1 MTSNQESHA
10 TGDSRSRV
18 VIKSVAGDVR
28 QAVEEIMTTL
38 APKTFAGASV
48 LIKPNMVGPSAPAL
62 GHTTKPALVTAVVR
76 ACLDRGARVM
86 VGDNPGGLRHSSR
99 TVAAATGILDAS
111 EGCFTSI
118 SERVVQQSGETT
130 GMTLTVSRVVLEADY
145 VINLPVFKT
154 HLGTGITGA
163 IKNTFGYV
171 AGACKASLHLEAR
184 TPERFAEAVCDVF
197 QVRPPELQIID
208 AITAIEGNGPCH
220 GGQLRK
226 VGKLIAGTDAV
237 AVDAV
242 MARMMGVDPEVLPV
256 QRLAR
261 DLGLGNLDEADIAI
275 DGELVPIPDFKMPV
289 TFAGA
294 DRDEVRSQLKGLYPG
309 QMMQTRTTIKPEHH
323 PEVCSNCGDC
333 EVNCPADAIRLEPE
347 FVISDACIS
356 CFCCVE
362 LCPEG
367 ALNVPDVEAFRHY

>member
-1 MTSNQESHA
+1 MNSSQESHA
-10 TGDSRSRV
+10 TGDGRSQV
-18 VIKSVAGDVR
+18 FIKPSEDVR
-28 QAVEEIMTTL
+28 QAVEEIMTAL
-38 APKTFAGASV
+38 APKSFNGASV

-62 GHTTKPALVTAVVR
+62 GHTTKPVLVTAVVR

-118 SERVVQQSGETT
+118 SERVVQRPGETT
-130 GMTLTVSRVVLEADY
+130 GMTLTVSRAVLDADY
-145 VINLPVFKT
+145 VINLPIFKT

-163 IKNTFGYV
+163 IKNTYGYV
-171 AGACKASLHLEAR
+171 AGACKASLHLDAWGR
-184 TPERFAEAVCDVF
+184 DRFAETVCDVF
-197 QVRPPELQIID
+197 RVRPPELQIVD
-208 AITAIEGNGPCH
+208 AITGIEGNGPCH
-220 GGQLRK
+220 GGQLRQI
-226 VGKLIAGTDAV
+226 GKIIAGNDAV

-242 MARMMGVDPEVLPV
+242 MARMMGIDPETLPV
-256 QRLAR
+256 QTQAR
-261 DLGLGNLDEADIAI
+261 DLGLGKLSEADIAI
-275 DGELVPIPDFKMPV
+275 DGELIVIPDYKMPV
-289 TFAGA
+289 TYTSGNSRAEAYAELG
-294 DRDEVRSQLKGLYPG
+294 RLYPG
-309 QMMQTRTTIKPEHH
+309 DMMKTRTTIRPEHH

-333 EVNCPADAIRLEPE
+333 EVNCPADALRLEPE

>member
-1 MTSNQESHA
+1 MTA
-10 TGDSRSRV
+10 
-18 VIKSVAGDVR
+18 
-28 QAVEEIMTTL
+28 L
-38 APKTFAGASV
+38 APRSFNGA
-48 LIKPNMVGPSAPAL
+48 LILVKPNMVGPSDPAL
-62 GHTTKPALVTAVVR
+62 GHTTKPVVVSAVVR
-76 ACLDRGARVM
+76 ACLDRGARVI

-99 TVAAATGILDAS
+99 TVAAATGILDAA
-111 EGCFTSI
+111 EGCFNSI
-118 SERVVQQSGETT
+118 SERVVQQPGRTT
-130 GMTLTVSRVVLEADY
+130 GIRLTVSRAALDADY
-145 VINLPVFKT
+145 VINLPIFKT

-163 IKNTFGYV
+163 IKNTFGYI

-220 GGQLRK
+220 GGQLRN
-226 VGKLIAGTDAV
+226 VGKLIAGSDAV

-261 DLGLGNLDEADIAI
+261 DLGLGRFDEADITI
-275 DGELVPIPDFKMPV
+275 DGELVPIPDFRMPV

-323 PEVCSNCGDC
+323 PEMCSNCGDC
-333 EVNCPADAIRLEPE
+333 EVNCPAEAIRLEPE
-347 FVISDACIS
+347 FVISDECIS